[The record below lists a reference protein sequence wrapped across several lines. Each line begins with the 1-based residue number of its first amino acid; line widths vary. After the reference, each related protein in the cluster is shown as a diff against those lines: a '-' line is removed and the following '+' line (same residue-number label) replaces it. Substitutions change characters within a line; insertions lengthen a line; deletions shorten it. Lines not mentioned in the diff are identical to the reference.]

1 VTSRVGGTSAVT
13 ALAVLAFFLA
23 RAPADGLDL
32 TYQVTTGGTRITYE
46 ETIRASAG
54 GFRAVVKSPLE
65 ESGIEMGSGLET
77 LAWHFRVPGEG
88 TDITARRA
96 GAALVI
102 GGRFKGQSFDRT
114 FDVGTFPWYEY
125 QELSL
130 DRFAAAAAD
139 RIEFVT
145 IDRTTMKLVRMRAQ
159 KKGTVEMSNQ
169 GRAVR
174 AVEAELLIDGIPAF
188 LLRSRF
194 WLRESDGRYVK
205 LSVPPMAGLGDPT
218 LVELTGESGSVTE

>member
-1 VTSRVGGTSAVT
+1 MM
-13 ALAVLAFFLA
+13 ALAALAFFLA
-23 RAPADGLDL
+23 HAPADGIGL
-32 TYQVTTGGTRITYE
+32 TYQVTTGSTRITYE
-46 ETIRASAG
+46 ETIGAAAG

-65 ESGIEMGSGLET
+65 ESDIEMGSGLET

-88 TDITARRA
+88 TDIRARRA
-96 GAALVI
+96 GSALTI
-102 GGRFKGQSFDRT
+102 GGRFKGRPYDRT
-114 FDVGTFPWYEY
+114 FDIGSLPWYEY

-130 DRFAAAAAD
+130 DRFAAAPAD

-145 IDRTTMKLVRMRAQ
+145 IDRTNMKLVRMRTQ

-169 GRAVR
+169 GRAAR

-188 LLRSRF
+188 LLRSRL
-194 WLRESDGRYVK
+194 WLRESDGRYLK

-218 LVELTGESGSVTE
+218 LVELTGESGTVTE